1 MGLVQTKWIA
11 LGIVQESQINCR
23 KAKEKVKR
31 LVDESVGLIRK
42 RKNDT
47 TEKKHI
53 LTNLLQELTATWIV

>member
-42 RKNDT
+42 NDT
-47 TEKKHI
+47 TERKHI
-53 LTNLLQELTATWIV
+53 LAILLQ

>member
-31 LVDESVGLIRK
+31 LVDDSVGLIRK
-42 RKNDT
+42 NDT
-47 TEKKHI
+47 TER
-53 LTNLLQELTATWIV
+53 

>member
-1 MGLVQTKWIA
+1 MGLVKTKWIA

-42 RKNDT
+42 RNDT
-47 TEKKHI
+47 MSQKTY
-53 LTNLLQELTATWIV
+53 LS